1 LKRSAQAEYQRKAK
15 IVRIIARLN
24 VGGAARQVCALHH
37 ELTPGF
43 ETRIITGSLA
53 KGEQDMSYLLL
64 SEENV
69 YRLPQ
74 MSREVSAWDDAVAFW
89 QIWKLLRRERPEIVH
104 THTAKAGVLG
114 RAAAWLAGVPVIVH
128 TYHGHVFHGY
138 FGPAKTRLFI
148 AVERLMARFSAR
160 IIAVSESQK
169 RELALTYRIAPPEKF
184 SVVHNGFDLARL
196 AGNSR
201 DAARKNLGLE
211 PDELAVVWAGRIVPV
226 KDVELLGQV
235 VRAASAVGK
244 KIRFLVVGDGEEKPK
259 LVSMTKD
266 CANISFLGH
275 RNDMESIWAAAD
287 LALLTSRNEGTP
299 TALIEGMAAGLPFV
313 STDVG
318 GVRDLAVG
326 PLKEL
331 PDEMGWQ
338 AANGFLTPRTPGALL
353 FCIRKIAQDRE
364 LGGKMGAVG
373 RAFSLERFSLRRQVA
388 EISLLYDFLLGKEPT
403 EPQAAE
409 KTISQPRQAV

>member
-1 LKRSAQAEYQRKAK
+1 MKDSQKAGYQRKTK

-24 VGGAARQVCALHH
+24 VGGAARQVCALHQ
-37 ELTPGF
+37 ELAPCF
-43 ETRIITGSLA
+43 ATRIITGRLA
-53 KGEQDMSYLLL
+53 SGEQDMSYLLP

-74 MSREVSAWDDAVAFW
+74 MSREVSVWDDAVAFW
-89 QIWKLLRRERPEIVH
+89 QIWKILRRERPEIVH

-138 FGPAKTRLFI
+138 FSPAKTKMFI
-148 AVERLMARFSAR
+148 AVERMMARLSSR

-169 RELALTYRIAPPEKF
+169 QELALKYRIAPPEKF
-184 SVVHNGFDLARL
+184 SVVHNGFDLERFTQ
-196 AGNSR
+196 NSR
-201 DAARKNLGLE
+201 ASARKKLGLV

-235 VRAASAVGK
+235 IRAASAVSE
-244 KIRFLVVGDGEEKPK
+244 KIRFLVVGDGEDKPK
-259 LVSMTKD
+259 LVSMTKE
-266 CANISFLGH
+266 CVNVSFLGH
-275 RNDMESIWAAAD
+275 QNDMGPIWAAAD

-326 PLKEL
+326 PLLEL
-331 PDEMGWQ
+331 PDAPGWR

-353 FCIRKIAQDRE
+353 RCIQEIARTRE
-364 LGGKMGAVG
+364 MAREMGAVG
-373 RAFSLERFSLRRQVA
+373 RAFSLKKFSLHRQVE
-388 EISLLYDFLLGKEPT
+388 EISLLYNYLLGERPP
-403 EPQAAE
+403 EPQACKEAF
-409 KTISQPRQAV
+409 SQPKKIV

>member
-1 LKRSAQAEYQRKAK
+1 
-15 IVRIIARLN
+15 
-24 VGGAARQVCALHH
+24 
-37 ELTPGF
+37 
-43 ETRIITGSLA
+43 
-53 KGEQDMSYLLL
+53 MSYLLP

-74 MSREVSAWDDAVAFW
+74 MSREVSALDDAVAFW

-138 FGPAKTRLFI
+138 FGPAKTRMFI
-148 AVERLMARFSAR
+148 AVERLMARLSAR

-169 RELALTYRIAPPEKF
+169 RELALQYRIAPPEKF
-184 SVVHNGFDLARL
+184 SVVHNGFDLERFTR
-196 AGNSR
+196 NSR
-201 DAARKNLGLE
+201 EAARKMLGLE
-211 PDELAVVWAGRIVPV
+211 PDELAIVWAGRIVPV

-235 VRAASAVGK
+235 IRAASAVSE

-259 LVSMTKD
+259 LMSMTKD
-266 CANISFLGH
+266 CSNVMFLGH
-275 RNDMESIWAAAD
+275 RNEMESIWAAAD

-338 AANGFLTPRTPGALL
+338 AANGFLTPRTAGALL
-353 FCIRKIAQDRE
+353 YCIQKIVQERE
-364 LGGKMGAVG
+364 LAAKMGAVG
-373 RAFSLERFSLRRQVA
+373 RVFSLERFCLQRQVTK
-388 EISLLYDFLLGKEPT
+388 ISRLYDILLGNNTT
-403 EPQAAE
+403 ELPAAENKHFAAE
-409 KTISQPRQAV
+409 KSRLKEFGF

>member
-1 LKRSAQAEYQRKAK
+1 MILHKPDNQHKAK

-37 ELTPGF
+37 ELTPCF
-43 ETRIITGSLA
+43 ETRIITGRLA
-53 KGEQDMSYLLL
+53 NGEQDMSYLLP

-74 MSREVSAWDDAVAFW
+74 MSREVSALDDAVAFW
-89 QIWKLLRRERPEIVH
+89 QIWKFLRRERPEIVH

-138 FGPAKTRLFI
+138 FGPAKTRMFI
-148 AVERLMARFSAR
+148 AVERLMARLSAR

-169 RELALTYRIAPPEKF
+169 RELALQYRIAPPEKF
-184 SVVHNGFDLARL
+184 SVVHNGFDLERFTR
-196 AGNSR
+196 NSR
-201 DAARKNLGLE
+201 EAARKMLGLE
-211 PDELAVVWAGRIVPV
+211 PDELAIVWAGRIVPV

-235 VRAASAVGK
+235 IRAASAVSE

-259 LVSMTKD
+259 LMSMTKD
-266 CANISFLGH
+266 CSNVMFLGH
-275 RNDMESIWAAAD
+275 RNEMESIWAAAD

-338 AANGFLTPRTPGALL
+338 AANGFLTPRTAGALL
-353 FCIRKIAQDRE
+353 YCIQKIVRE
-364 LGGKMGAVG
+364 SELAAKMGAVG
-373 RAFSLERFSLRRQVA
+373 RVFSLERFSLQRQVT
-388 EISLLYDFLLGKEPT
+388 EISRLYDILLGNNAT
-403 EPQAAE
+403 ELPAAE
-409 KTISQPRQAV
+409 KNISQPRKAV